1 MDFDADRPRGI
12 LSPADRDLL
21 LGEAEMDHDQ
31 SRRNAEARI
40 RQRIVDSIK
49 DFDLLVHALKQ
60 KDRRQIFT
68 KSVDDPEFIDGLTAM
83 LSFAYLGM
91 KESGIEFSHVLEP
104 AIRRT
109 EEAHTATILG
119 TIVDV
124 EVEFTVDT
132 QLRIERDE
140 IRTRLAAA
148 DPLTPAELFS
158 FLVSEGDA
166 PDDVETIVVQLG
178 ADEEQHS
185 DAEFVANLADFL
197 DADIE
202 ELPMNRVRLHR

>member
-1 MDFDADRPRGI
+1 MDFDTDRPRGI

-21 LGEAEMDHDQ
+21 LGEADMDHEQ

-40 RQRIVDSIK
+40 RQRVVDSIK
-49 DFDLLVHALKQ
+49 DFDLLVHALKP
-60 KDRRQIFT
+60 KDRQQIFT
-68 KSVDDPEFIDGLTAM
+68 KSVDDPEFIDGLTRM
-83 LSFAYLGM
+83 LSFAYLGL

-109 EEAHTATILG
+109 EEAHTANTLG
-119 TIVDV
+119 MMVDV
-124 EVEFTVDT
+124 EVEFSVDT
-132 QLRIERDE
+132 QPRTELDE

-158 FLVSEGDA
+158 FLVNEGDA
-166 PDDVETIVVQLG
+166 PDDVDTIVVQLG
-178 ADEEQHS
+178 TDEKQHS

-197 DADIE
+197 DSEIE
-202 ELPMNRVRLHR
+202 ELPMNRIRLRL